1 MIKNIISARFGL
13 YIRYEGILS
22 WSMYKAM
29 SFVLKDSN
37 VVCRFWSLHDEF
49 VYINFTFVSF
59 GPLVDDSHIHI
70 MVTKTPG

>member
-1 MIKNIISARFGL
+1 
-13 YIRYEGILS
+13 
-22 WSMYKAM
+22 MYKAM

-70 MVTKTPG
+70 MVTKSPG